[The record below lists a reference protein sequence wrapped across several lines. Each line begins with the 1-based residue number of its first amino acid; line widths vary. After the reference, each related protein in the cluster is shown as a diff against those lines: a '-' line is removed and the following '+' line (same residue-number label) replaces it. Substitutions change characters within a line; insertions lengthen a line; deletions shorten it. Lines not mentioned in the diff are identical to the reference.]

1 VTALAPL
8 PVSPS
13 GPKERV
19 AYLDNARYWVMLLV
33 VIGHSLT
40 EFVVMDSARGVY
52 TWIYAF
58 HMPLFILISG
68 YTARHYVGDVK
79 QIRRIVSTLVVP
91 YLIVELSLQLI
102 NRHYTGEPAQLMV
115 LSPQWIGWFMAAL
128 ILWRL
133 TTPIWRA
140 LRYPVTTSIIISLGS
155 GLIDIPN
162 VLAIHKTVAFLPFYV
177 IGLHMT
183 RERFLRLG
191 TTPVR
196 IVSAVFLSAV
206 FVVCQYVQFPQS
218 GQWLLWK
225 NSYVDMGVT
234 FGEGLLIRAGLI
246 VLGLAMTFA
255 ALALVPRRR
264 SWTTSQGERTF
275 YCYLL
280 HGFVIVWLDRHYQL
294 WDKLEPY
301 GATAVVGLI
310 LAAIVLANLLMTAPV
325 AKFFRPV
332 FEPRLTWMFRPLD
345 ESPKVKI
352 PT

>member
-1 VTALAPL
+1 MSALAPL
-8 PVSPS
+8 PVTPS
-13 GPKERV
+13 APKERV

-33 VIGHSLT
+33 VVGHSLT

-102 NRHYTGEPAQLMV
+102 TRHYTGEPAQLMV

-140 LRYPVTTSIIISLGS
+140 LRYPITTSIIISLGS

-183 RERFLRLG
+183 RERFLQLG
-191 TTPVR
+191 TMRLRVA
-196 IVSAVFLSAV
+196 SAVLLSGL
-206 FVVCQYVQFPQS
+206 FVLCQFVRFPQS

-234 FGEGLLIRAGLI
+234 FGEGLLIRSGLI
-246 VLGLAMTFA
+246 VLGLVMTFA
-255 ALALVPRRR
+255 ALSLVPRGR
-264 SWTTSQGERTF
+264 SWTTAQGERTF

-280 HGFVIVWLDRHYQL
+280 HGFVIIWLDRHYHL
-294 WDKLEPY
+294 WDQLEPY
-301 GATAVVGLI
+301 GATAVAGLI
-310 LAAIVLANLLMTAPV
+310 VASVILANLLMTRPV
-325 AKFFRPV
+325 ARAFRPI
-332 FEPRLTWMFRPLD
+332 FEPKLTWLFRPID